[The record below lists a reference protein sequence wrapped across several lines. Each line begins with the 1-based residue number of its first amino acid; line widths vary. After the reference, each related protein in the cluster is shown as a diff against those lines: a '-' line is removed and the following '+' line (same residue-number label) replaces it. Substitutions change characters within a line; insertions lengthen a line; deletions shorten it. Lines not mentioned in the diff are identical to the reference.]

1 MKYILKTSKLSLN
14 PHNNQN
20 KSIIYTGSPNKDQK
34 SRGKLIVM
42 LDFPDKT
49 ENAKEL
55 GNLLVQKI
63 HKLYY
68 ESNLIDQETILEE
81 IIKETN
87 ENLPLLT
94 EIDRDWLKKFNALI
108 AIIYRQ
114 DVYFSP
120 VGNISAWVNSRE
132 GKIVN
137 IFDYVNSDIE
147 RATID
152 NIFTN
157 ILSGNLDPEQ
167 SLIFT
172 TNTIFDYIS
181 ENKIDT
187 IMKENDPQG
196 VVIKLKELLFQ
207 IKDKSFCLA
216 SIKLSPYEEN
226 DKHQENTREK
236 ILVSESAKES
246 IDNFLNIQQ
255 KTKDI
260 LTKGK
265 TKLEEDEIQKKS
277 PKELKS
283 KSKKSNQKSFDDLLE
298 ESAQQYGEFN
308 ISENIKEKLQEEKL
322 INPNENLY
330 SKKTQKPQKKIDIIK
345 ISNNILKIIISPFIK
360 TISVISK
367 IKLPKKNKNGNMQ
380 ISRKQ
385 DGPISVFKSPRK
397 KNKLILILA
406 IIILAGFI
414 ISLILTNKKRES
426 VVENEQYN
434 KILSE
439 INDKKMEYDLANI
452 YKDENQAKEKLKEIS
467 DLINSLP
474 QKTKKQQEQYNT
486 ILNSVTEILNKVRK
500 METITGPEILAELNF
515 NTNKIIKQGNQLI
528 ALGSNSSQILKID
541 INSKSQTNIGKDGLY
556 TNINTFA
563 KNGDYVIGLD
573 IKDLIKINP
582 TNSEITKES
591 IAYHPNY
598 KSSNDAEFYAENLYI
613 LDSQSNQIYKH
624 IGNNGKLDK
633 GDTWIKDGSSVSNSN
648 CITIDTNIYI
658 GNNDG
663 SILKMYSGKK
673 LPFELKD
680 LDPKISKIDKI
691 YTDKT
696 IKEIYLLESQNKR
709 IIIIDKDGSLLKQYY
724 LPTLKQIND
733 FVVDGSTKKLYI
745 SSENK
750 IVVINISL

>member
-14 PHNNQN
+14 PNNNQN

-34 SRGKLIVM
+34 DKGKLIVM

-49 ENAKEL
+49 ENTKEL

-68 ESNLIDQETILEE
+68 ESSLIDQESILEE
-81 IIKETN
+81 IIKGSN

-94 EIDRDWLKKFNALI
+94 EIDKDWLKKFNALI

-114 DVYFSP
+114 NVYFSP
-120 VGNISAWVNSRE
+120 VGNISAWVNSQK
-132 GKIVN
+132 GKIIN

-147 RATID
+147 KATVD

-157 ILSGNLDPEQ
+157 ILSGNLDPGQ

-196 VVIKLKELLFQ
+196 IAIKLKELLFQ

-216 SIKLSPYEEN
+216 SIKLSPYEES
-226 DKHQENTREK
+226 DKHQESTREK

-246 IDNFLNIQQ
+246 IDNLLNIQQ

-265 TKLEEDEIQKKS
+265 TKTEESETQEKTA
-277 PKELKS
+277 KELR
-283 KSKKSNQKSFDDLLE
+283 SKKLNQKSFDDLLE
-298 ESAQQYGEFN
+298 ESVQEYEEAI
-308 ISENIKEKLQEEKL
+308 ISQDIKEKLQEEIS

-330 SKKTQKPQKKIDIIK
+330 SRKKQKPQNKIDILK
-345 ISNNILKIIISPFIK
+345 ILNNILKIIVSPFIK
-360 TISVISK
+360 ILNAISK
-367 IKLPKKNKNGNMQ
+367 IKLLRKNKDKNML

-385 DGPISVFKSPRK
+385 EGPISVFKSPKK

-406 IIILAGFI
+406 IIILVVFI

-426 VVENEQYN
+426 VLENEKYN

-467 DLINSLP
+467 DLVNSLP
-474 QKTKKQQEQYNT
+474 QKTKKQQEQYSN
-486 ILNSVTEILNKVRK
+486 ILNSVIEILNKVRK
-500 METITGPEILAELNF
+500 METITNPEILAELNF
-515 NTNKIIKQGNQLI
+515 NANKIIKQGDQLI
-528 ALGSNSSQILKID
+528 VLGSNSSEISKID
-541 INSKSQTNIGKDGLY
+541 TNSKSQTNIGRDSSY

-563 KNGDYVIGLD
+563 KNGDYIIGLD
-573 IKDLIKINP
+573 IKDLIKINS

-591 IAYHPNY
+591 ITYHPNY

-624 IGNNGKLDK
+624 LGNNGKLGK
-633 GDTWIKDGSSVSNSN
+633 GDTWIKDASSVSNSN

-680 LDPKISKIDKI
+680 VDPKISKIDKI

-696 IKEIYLLESQNKR
+696 IKEIYLLESQSRR
-709 IIIIDKDGSLLKQYY
+709 IIIIDKDGNLLKQYY
-724 LPTLKQIND
+724 LPTLKEIDN
-733 FVVDGSTKKLYI
+733 FSIDGATKKLYI
-745 SSENK
+745 LSDSK
-750 IVVINISL
+750 IITINISL

>member
-20 KSIIYTGSPNKDQK
+20 KSIIYTGSPNKNQK
-34 SRGKLIVM
+34 DKGKLLVM

-49 ENAKEL
+49 ENVKEL

-68 ESNLIDQETILEE
+68 ESNLIDQESILEE

-120 VGNISAWVNSRE
+120 VGNISAWVNSQK
-132 GKIVN
+132 GKIIN
-137 IFDYVNSDIE
+137 IFDYINSDIE
-147 RATID
+147 KATID

-172 TNTIFDYIS
+172 TNTIFDYIA
-181 ENKIDT
+181 EEKIDS

-196 VVIKLKELLFQ
+196 VAIKLKELLFQ
-207 IKDKSFCLA
+207 VKDKSFCLA
-216 SIKLSPYEEN
+216 TIKLSPYEINET
-226 DKHQENTREK
+226 HPESTREK
-236 ILVSESAKES
+236 VVVSESAKES

-265 TKLEEDEIQKKS
+265 TKLEENESQEKLS
-277 PKELKS
+277 KETVL
-283 KSKKSNQKSFDDLLE
+283 KKSNQKSFDDLLE
-298 ESAQQYGEFN
+298 ETAQQYEKPI
-308 ISENIKEKLQEEKL
+308 ISEDIKEKLEQETT
-322 INPNENLY
+322 PTTTENLY
-330 SKKTQKPQKKIDIIK
+330 SRKKQKSNNRINIFKIL
-345 ISNNILKIIISPFIK
+345 NNILKILISPFIK
-360 TISVISK
+360 IVEIIAK
-367 IKLPKKNKNGNMQ
+367 IKLPRRNKNKDKL
-380 ISRKQ
+380 ISKRQ
-385 DGPISVFKSPRK
+385 EGPISVFRSPKK
-397 KNKLILILA
+397 KNKIILILA
-406 IIILAGFI
+406 VIILVGFI
-414 ISLILTNKKRES
+414 VSLIVTNKKRES
-426 VVENEQYN
+426 SIENEKYN

-439 INDKKMEYDLANI
+439 IKDKKMEYDLANI

-467 DLINSLP
+467 DLINALP
-474 QKTKKQQEQYNT
+474 QKTKKQQEQYST
-486 ILNSVTEILNKVRK
+486 VLNSVTEILNKVRK
-500 METITGPEILAELNF
+500 METITNPEIMMELNF
-515 NTNKIIKQGNQLI
+515 NTYKIIKQGNQLI
-528 ALGSNSSQILKID
+528 ALGANSSQISKID

-556 TNINTFA
+556 TNINTFT

-573 IKDLIKINP
+573 IKDLVKISP
-582 TNSEITKES
+582 INSEITKEP
-591 IAYHPNY
+591 ITYHPNY
-598 KSSNDAEFYAENLYI
+598 KSSNDAEFYADNLYI

-624 IGNNGKLDK
+624 VGNNGKLDK
-633 GDTWIKDGSSVSNSN
+633 GDTWIKDASSVSNSN

-663 SILKMYSGKK
+663 SILKLYSGKK

-680 LDPKISKIDKI
+680 IDPKISKIDKI

-696 IKEIYLLESQNKR
+696 IKEIYLLESQNRR
-709 IIIIDKDGSLLKQYY
+709 IIIIDKDGNLLKQYY
-724 LPTLKQIND
+724 LPTLKQING
-733 FVVDGSTKKLYI
+733 FAVDGASKKLYLN
-745 SSENK
+745 SENK
-750 IVVINISL
+750 IIIININL